1 MNKITSLLFSGLILL
16 STIACKENKA
26 KQTMVTESQ
35 ETINPVY
42 IGTYTRNEGFVDG
55 KADGI
60 YLMNLKPDGNLE
72 MVSTVVEIINPSYV
86 KISKDGKNLYAVS
99 ELGNHEGDSGFIYA
113 YKINDDFSLT
123 EIGKLSTEAFAP
135 CHINIDNSDS
145 FVFVSNYV
153 GGVVMEYKRNDDGSL
168 TKIDKLELNNIN
180 SSENTG
186 NSHAHAVT
194 IPDNNQHIYI
204 SDLGNDKIWIYDFD
218 ESTGQLTPNQQPFA
232 EVDKGGG
239 PRHFVFSPN
248 QQFAYSVNELN
259 STVTAFSYDN
269 ASGGLTSIQT
279 ISTLPDDFEG
289 NNSCAEIAI
298 HPGGK
303 FLYASNRG
311 HNSIVAFEINQS
323 SGELQTISHQN
334 TKGEFP
340 RFFTLNNDGTLI
352 YVANQ
357 NTSTIALLKI
367 EENGGLSNSDIAP
380 ITVKTP
386 VCIEFV
392 NR

>member
-1 MNKITSLLFSGLILL
+1 MNKISSFLFLSLIVLF
-16 STIACKENKA
+16 TIACKENKA
-26 KQTMVTESQ
+26 NQNLVTQAHES
-35 ETINPVY
+35 INPVY

-55 KADGI
+55 KANGI
-60 YLMNLKPDGNLE
+60 YLMNLKSDGNLE
-72 MVSTVVEIINPSYV
+72 MVSTVAEIINPSYL
-86 KISKDGKNLYAVS
+86 KISKDGKNLYSVS
-99 ELGNHEGDSGFIYA
+99 ELGDHEGESGYIYA

-135 CHINIDNSDS
+135 CHINIDNTDS

-153 GGVVMEYKRNDDGSL
+153 GGVVMEYKRNNDGSL
-168 TKIDKLELNNIN
+168 TKIDKLELNTIN
-180 SSENTG
+180 PSENTG

-194 IPDNNQHIYI
+194 IPKNNKHIYI

-218 ESTGQLTPNQQPFA
+218 QTTGQLTPNQQSYA
-232 EVDKGGG
+232 KVEKGGG

-248 QQFAYSVNELN
+248 QQYAYSVNELN
-259 STVTAFSYDN
+259 STITAFSYDD
-269 ASGGLTSIQT
+269 ASGGLTNIQT
-279 ISTLPDDFEG
+279 ITTLPDDFDG

-298 HPGGK
+298 HPNGK

-323 SGELQTISHQN
+323 SGELQTIDHQS

-340 RFFTLNNDGTLI
+340 RFFALNNDGTLI

-367 EENGGLSNSDIAP
+367 EENGLSNSNIAP
-380 ITVKTP
+380 IPVKTP
-386 VCIEFV
+386 VCIEFL

>member
-1 MNKITSLLFSGLILL
+1 MNKISSLLLL
-16 STIACKENKA
+16 SLTVLSAVACKENKTV
-26 KQTMVTESQ
+26 QTMVTET
-35 ETINPVY
+35 EEAINPVY

-60 YLMNLKPDGNLE
+60 YLMDLKSDGNLE
-72 MVSTVVEIINPSYV
+72 MVSTVADIINPSFV
-86 KISKDGKNLYAVS
+86 KISNDGKNLYSVS
-99 ELGNHEGDSGFIYA
+99 ELGDHEGDSGFIYA

-135 CHINIDNSDS
+135 CHINIDNTDS

-153 GGVVMEYKRNDDGSL
+153 GGVVMEFKRNDDGSL
-168 TKIDKLELNNIN
+168 TKIDKLDLNMIN
-180 SSENTG
+180 PSEDTG

-194 IPDNNQHIYI
+194 IPKNNKYIYI

-218 ESTGQLTPNQQPFA
+218 QTTGQLTPNQQSYA
-232 EVDKGGG
+232 KIEKGGG
-239 PRHFVFSPN
+239 PRHFVFNPN
-248 QQFAYSVNELN
+248 QQYAYSVNELN
-259 STVTAFSYDN
+259 STITAFSYDN
-269 ASGGLTSIQT
+269 ASGGLTTIPT
-279 ISTLPDDFEG
+279 ISTLPDDFKG

-298 HPGGK
+298 HPNGK

-323 SGELQTISHQN
+323 SGELQIINHQN
-334 TKGEFP
+334 TQGEFP
-340 RFFTLNNDGTLI
+340 RFFALNSDGTLI

-357 NTSTIALLKI
+357 NTSSIALLKI
-367 EENGGLSNSDIAP
+367 EENGSLSNSDIAP
-380 ITVKTP
+380 IQVKTP
-386 VCIEFV
+386 VCIEFL